1 MEKLVSYGPK
11 GAQCEQNIEKEIN
24 EANRTNNK
32 MCKNN
37 AKRVANLEQV
47 NVSKEQ
53 GGEVKRMNQKQ

>member
-11 GAQCEQNIEKEIN
+11 GAQCEYNIEEEIN

-37 AKRVANLEQV
+37 AKRVANLVQV

>member
-11 GAQCEQNIEKEIN
+11 GAQCEYNIEEEIN

-37 AKRVANLEQV
+37 AKRVANLV
-47 NVSKEQ
+47 
-53 GGEVKRMNQKQ
+53 